1 MIEKLKTII
10 IKAKLKNKESNS
22 ISESEIYGL
31 ARTLGLKVTLSVK
44 QEINEINNA
53 TFIGTGK
60 LNEIKELIAKE
71 KINLA
76 LFDFDLTPA
85 QQNNIEEV
93 LNIKI
98 LDRTAVI
105 LEIFATRAKTK
116 EAKMEVELAQLNY
129 LLPRLKGKGVTL
141 SRLAGGIGTRGPGET
156 KLETDRRKIK
166 DRIKVITKKL
176 VDVETN
182 RNLHRVL
189 RNKQNIPQISILGY
203 TNAGKSTLI
212 NALTNASSFVENKLF
227 ATLETKTKKLKLAS
241 KKHAIIT
248 DTVGFIDKLPH
259 HLVKS
264 FKSTFEE
271 IKESDLII
279 HVIDI
284 SDENFHKK
292 TLAVKEVLE
301 SISITNIPS
310 IYVYNKIDA
319 KKISK
324 ETFLKYPKQIPFV
337 MMSAI
342 KKQGIEDLIKKIN
355 EILSNFWQII
365 KIEINDKN
373 SSVTSFAMS
382 VGNVLKTIKTSN
394 KVFLE
399 IEVPK
404 KLVTKI
410 KKLENY

>member
-1 MIEKLKTII
+1 MIEKLKTIV
-10 IKAKLKNKESNS
+10 IKAKLKSRKEE
-22 ISESEIYGL
+22 IVSENEIYGL
-31 ARTLGLKVTLSVK
+31 ARTLGLNVVISVK

-60 LNEIKELIAKE
+60 LNEIKEIIDKE
-71 KINLA
+71 EIDLA
-76 LFDFDLTPA
+76 LFDFDLSPA

-98 LDRTAVI
+98 LDRTAII

-129 LLPRLKGKGVTL
+129 LLPRLKGKGVEL

-166 DRIKVITKKL
+166 DRIKIITKKL

-227 ATLETKTKKLKLAS
+227 ATLETKTKKLRLAP

-284 SDENFHKK
+284 SDKNFHKK

-301 SISITNIPS
+301 SIDIVNIPT
-310 IYVYNKIDA
+310 IYVYNKVDV
-319 KKISK
+319 KKIPK

-355 EILSNFWQII
+355 EILSNFWEII

-373 SSVTSFAMS
+373 SSATSFALS
-382 VGNVLKTIKTSN
+382 VGNVIKTIKTTN

-399 IEVPK
+399 VEVPK
-404 KLVTKI
+404 KLVKKI
-410 KKLENY
+410 NSL